1 MLYFFKKFYSYLFIF
16 ITILTLCIC
25 GRIENYYNR
34 KAVVIKVDQEL
45 VTVKD
50 LSGYIWEFEGSDYR
64 EGDNLIL
71 RMFNNYTVSDIT
83 DDIILDAYY
92 N

>member
-1 MLYFFKKFYSYLFIF
+1 M
-16 ITILTLCIC
+16 
-25 GRIENYYNR
+25 
-34 KAVVIKVDQEL
+34 IKVDQES

-64 EGDNLIL
+64 EGDSLTL
-71 RMFNNYTVSDIT
+71 RMFNNYTVSDII

>member
-1 MLYFFKKFYSYLFIF
+1 MLYFFKKFYSYLFIL
-16 ITILTLCIC
+16 IAILTLCIC

-34 KAVVIKVDQEL
+34 KAVVIKVNQDL

-64 EGDNLIL
+64 EGDNLTL